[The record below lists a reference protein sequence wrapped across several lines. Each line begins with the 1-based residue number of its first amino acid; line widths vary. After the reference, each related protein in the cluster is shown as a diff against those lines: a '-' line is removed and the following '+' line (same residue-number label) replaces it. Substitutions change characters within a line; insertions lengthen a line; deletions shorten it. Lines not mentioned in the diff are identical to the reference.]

1 MKLREWA
8 IFLTLASAFLLAI
21 AWRLGWLVGL
31 E

>member
-8 IFLTLASAFLLAI
+8 LAIVLGGAFLLAI

-31 E
+31 G

>member
-8 IFLTLASAFLLAI
+8 IFLTLASALLLAI
-21 AWRLGWLVGL
+21 AWRLGWLIGL